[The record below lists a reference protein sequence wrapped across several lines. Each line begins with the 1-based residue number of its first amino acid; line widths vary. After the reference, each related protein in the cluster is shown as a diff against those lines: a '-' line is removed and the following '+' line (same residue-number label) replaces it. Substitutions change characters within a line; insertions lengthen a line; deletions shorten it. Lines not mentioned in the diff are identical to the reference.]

1 MVSPL
6 RRALRLVPLLALALT
21 ALVVSAASAD
31 PLAIAL
37 AVIALL
43 GWAVAT
49 IAALTRPRD

>member
-1 MVSPL
+1 MVSPR

-21 ALVVSAASAD
+21 ALFVSAASAD
-31 PLAIAL
+31 PLAIVL

-49 IAALTRPRD
+49 IAVLTRPRD